1 VPDEEVYCCVD
12 TAQYVMRRKPSQ
24 SSLSMS
30 RSTLR
35 AHVQDKEFG
44 SIGKD
49 IDTSGLA
56 DANIRLSF
64 TFYGE

>member
-1 VPDEEVYCCVD
+1 
-12 TAQYVMRRKPSQ
+12 
-24 SSLSMS
+24 MS
-30 RSTLR
+30 RRSVL
-35 AHVQDKEFG
+35 ANVEDKGFG

-49 IDTSGLA
+49 INTSGLA